1 MMPGTSDPTG
11 LKETSMISHTS
22 CRNLLIVDDEL
33 RVLESLKRALRNEGY
48 RIYTAESGRD
58 GLEILKNNDIGVVLS
73 DLMMPEMD
81 GITFLEEV
89 SHLKPDTVRLMLTAS
104 NSFENASGAIN
115 RANVYGYQIKP
126 WQIADLKA
134 FLSRGFEHY
143 ELVAENRRL
152 QRLTEEQ
159 NEHLRESRNMLQSVL
174 DAISDP
180 LLLVDEELDILL
192 ANREAFFRFWNK
204 HTSDLGKMYLREQ
217 MNKLYGTTLTDS
229 IRFSVKD
236 ASPSKYRAEVEQEI
250 FKMDEISVFPVRDRS
265 EAQRA
270 SVLRIRDVTDEKR
283 TERKLFQE
291 EKLQSLGLL
300 LTGLLHEIN
309 NPSNFILFNTPILRE
324 YLQQLFHL
332 IEEQAEQHP
341 GVVFHSMSYEEFK
354 EDLLRLVGT
363 LESGAKRIDES
374 ISHLQKVSRERGIER
389 KCILKPGELIEKALS
404 ICQGQIRKTVRT
416 IDIVMEKNLSSV
428 ISDPDAL
435 EQILIA
441 VLLNAAQAADKEDS
455 TIRLRACTG
464 KTWRERLVIEIE
476 DNGCGMDKKTKERIF
491 EPFFTTKKYGA
502 GIGMGLYKSRNL
514 VEDLGGTISV
524 ESRPAEGS
532 KFRIVIPDLSESPG
546 TCC

>member
-1 MMPGTSDPTG
+1 MMPSTSDPTG
-11 LKETSMISHTS
+11 LKETSMISHIS
-22 CRNLLIVDDEL
+22 CRNLLLVDDEL
-33 RVLESLKRALRNEGY
+33 QVLESLKRALRNEGY

-58 GLEILKNNDIGVVLS
+58 GLEILKHNDIGVVLS
-73 DLMMPEMD
+73 DLMMPEMN